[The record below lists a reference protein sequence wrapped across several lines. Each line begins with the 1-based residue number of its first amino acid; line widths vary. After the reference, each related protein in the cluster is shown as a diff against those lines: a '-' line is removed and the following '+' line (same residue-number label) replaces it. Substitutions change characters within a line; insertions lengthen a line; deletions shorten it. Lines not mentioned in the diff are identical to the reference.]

1 MPIAITLVFETES
14 IAIWG
19 FTAWGGSRRKYV
31 FFSTSLTNQGLIF
44 ETAVRWLHFFFSW
57 TRNTLLSL
65 QKHKKRQL
73 SILFG
78 NPEKIVKTQVVK
90 NTGAF
95 QLTEQDHVWL
105 IETCLSERSERKRRI
120 SKETANTDVAFYLLG
135 RWGVITAN
143 FNQFRSIIHGQGPIE
158 LISKMPLLSRS
169 LSLFLTA
176 RYE

>member
-1 MPIAITLVFETES
+1 MPIAITLVFES

-19 FTAWGGSRRKYV
+19 FTAWGGRRRKYV
-31 FFSTSLTNQGLIF
+31 FFSTSVTNQGLIF
-44 ETAVRWLHFFFSW
+44 ETAERWLHFFFHGHV
-57 TRNTLLSL
+57 THAT
-65 QKHKKRQL
+65 QH
-73 SILFG
+73 
-78 NPEKIVKTQVVK
+78 IVWKSGE
-90 NTGAF
+90 NCDGGF

-105 IETCLSERSERKRRI
+105 IETCLSERRERKRRI

-176 RYE
+176 LYE

>member
-19 FTAWGGSRRKYV
+19 FTAWGGRRRKYV
-31 FFSTSLTNQGLIF
+31 FFSTSVTNQGLIF
-44 ETAVRWLHFFFSW
+44 ETAVRWLHFSFSW

-78 NPEKIVKTQVVK
+78 NLEKIVKTQVVK

-105 IETCLSERSERKRRI
+105 IETCLSERSER
-120 SKETANTDVAFYLLG
+120 NTDVAFYLLG

-176 RYE
+176 LYE

>member
-19 FTAWGGSRRKYV
+19 FTAWGGRRRKYV
-31 FFSTSLTNQGLIF
+31 FFSTSVTNQGLIF
-44 ETAVRWLHFFFSW
+44 ETAVRWLHFSFSW

-105 IETCLSERSERKRRI
+105 IETCLSERSER
-120 SKETANTDVAFYLLG
+120 NTDVAFYLLG

-176 RYE
+176 LYE